1 MPLYAIG
8 LLITAALLHA
18 LWNLLLKQSPEKYIA
33 SWWTV
38 VIGGILFSP
47 FLFIT
52 GLPPQHVWGIL
63 LASAFV
69 EGLYFTA
76 LSFAYQ
82 SNDFSLVYPIARGSA
97 PIFLSLWSLFILKE
111 EISRGGLFGM
121 GLIVLGLLIIGW
133 SSLRQQT
140 GGPRPN
146 LRGVLS
152 ALLVAL
158 CISIYTAL
166 DGFAVKQA
174 APIPYALSLFTL
186 IPIVVTPPTLIKYGW
201 PSLKK
206 AGLLNWKKFAGI
218 SILGILAYGLTL
230 LAYSIAPV
238 GYGGAIREMSVVF
251 GALAGWKFLNEPLGS
266 WRLAG
271 ALFIFSGIF
280 LIAIIG

>member
-1 MPLYAIG
+1 MPLYALG
-8 LLITAALLHA
+8 LLITAAILHA

-47 FLFIT
+47 FLLFT
-52 GLPPQHVWGIL
+52 GLPPQHLWGVV

-97 PIFLSLWSLFILKE
+97 PIFLSLWSIFILKE
-111 EISRGGLFGM
+111 EISRAGLIGM
-121 GLIVLGLLIIGW
+121 GLIVLGLFVIGW
-133 SSLRQQT
+133 SSLQN
-140 GGPRPN
+140 GGGRSPN

-158 CISIYTAL
+158 LISVYTAL
-166 DGFAVKQA
+166 DGFAVKQT
-174 APIPYALSLFTL
+174 APIPYALTLFTL
-186 IPIVVTPPTLIKYGW
+186 IPILVTPPTLIKYGW
-201 PSLKK
+201 PSLKT

-230 LAYSIAPV
+230 IAYSHAPV

-251 GALAGWKFLNEPLGS
+251 GALAGWKFLKEPLGN

-271 ALFIFSGIF
+271 AIFIFSGIF
-280 LIAIIG
+280 LIAVAG